1 MADDR
6 EYTRAEMRKACADNY
21 AAGLAAGTAARLAAI
36 EAKLDLVIRLLRHD
50 LRPEDYRFQATGGQ
64 SLWDQQMQNQLQAQ
78 ADRPKQ
84 GGDGG

>member
-36 EAKLDLVIRLLRHD
+36 EAKLDEVLRVV
-50 LRPEDYRFQATGGQ
+50 RPDPADYWRQA
-64 SLWDQQMQNQLQAQ
+64 SLNQQMQDQLQAQ
-78 ADRPKQ
+78 ADRPKH